1 MSNPKSSK
9 TSRKQPNPGRLH
21 SMSSSSSHN
30 RSIDE
35 RVEHINT
42 SAYPGGNGQS
52 PQVFSPGTPTGA
64 PNYPAGYSS
73 GAYNPLSFAQDWHA
87 RQNWPGK

>member
-1 MSNPKSSK
+1 
-9 TSRKQPNPGRLH
+9 
-21 SMSSSSSHN
+21 MSSSSSHN
-30 RSIDE
+30 RSVDE